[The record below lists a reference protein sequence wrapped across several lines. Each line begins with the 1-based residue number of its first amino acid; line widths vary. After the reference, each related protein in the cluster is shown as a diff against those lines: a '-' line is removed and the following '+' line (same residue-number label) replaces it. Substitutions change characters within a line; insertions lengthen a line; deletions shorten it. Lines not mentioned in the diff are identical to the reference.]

1 MALIGLSM
9 LASGLILAQ
18 IFKNSHIEVL
28 ELNMGRE
35 IKLLETTFDFRP
47 ADGSPQITE
56 YYTSKAK
63 ELEKLIDSRVTF
75 IGLNGVVIGD
85 SEMDAAHLD
94 NHLNREEIVSAKN
107 GKIGSAIR
115 FSDTIGE
122 DMLYVADYVKSSN
135 GFEGYIRLSM
145 SLSNVSEG
153 LNKGWMLMTGGL
165 MVLFLTATIVSY
177 RIASSLTK
185 PLEHIT
191 KVANDISKLDYDARV
206 KLTRTDEIGQ
216 LGLAINGMADSLQQQ
231 LKRIRENE
239 HLLQSVLANMTGGI
253 LMIDSQN
260 RVVLINAEAQQI
272 LKMKEHQLL
281 GKPYQAIKRNYEF
294 TKFIEAGLE
303 SKERI
308 QEERQVYDPED
319 RILHFDGVPMYQGH
333 DSLESNQKINN
344 GNHSNERMFKGM
356 LFLLQDVTDIRRL
369 EVMRSEFVANVSH
382 ELKTPIA
389 AVKGFAETLL
399 TGGVQDEETARSF
412 LKIIYDEGDRLNR
425 LIGDILDLSKIE
437 SRRVLLEYE
446 PVHVKDLFDRIF
458 EVLHSSASKKSIS
471 MHHNVA
477 EYIFI
482 EGDEDRLRQIFMN
495 LLSNAISYTPE
506 GGRVSVEAHIA
517 HENEEHERIIII
529 VSDTG
534 IGIPK
539 KDLPRIFERFYRVDK
554 ARSRSSGGTGLGLS
568 IVKHLV
574 ELHHGTITVDSKVGE
589 GSSFIL
595 ELPVMHN
602 LE

>member
-1 MALIGLSM
+1 MLLIGLSM

-18 IFKNSHIEVL
+18 IFKNSHIEAL

-35 IKLLETTFDFRP
+35 IKLLETTFDFRIV
-47 ADGSPQITE
+47 DGTPQVTE

-85 SEMDAAHLD
+85 SEMDAGHMD
-94 NHLNREEIVSAKN
+94 NHLNRQEIVSAKN

-153 LNKGWMLMTGGL
+153 LNKGWLLMIGGL
-165 MVLFLTATIVSY
+165 MVLFITATIVSY

-191 KVANDISKLDYDARV
+191 KVANDISRLDYDARV

-253 LMIDSQN
+253 LMIDPQK
-260 RVVLINAEAQQI
+260 RVVLINAEAQHI

-294 TKFIEAGLE
+294 TKFIETGLE
-303 SKERI
+303 SKERL
-308 QEERQVYDPED
+308 QEERHVYDPED
-319 RILHFDGVPMYQGH
+319 RILHFDGVPMYEGNE
-333 DSLESNQKINN
+333 DEGNESNT
-344 GNHSNERMFKGM
+344 SNDSNADGRVFKGM

-471 MHHNVA
+471 MQHSIA
-477 EYIFI
+477 DYIFI

-506 GGRVSVEAHIA
+506 GGRVRVEARIA
-517 HENEEHERIIII
+517 HENEENERIIIT

-568 IVKHLV
+568 IVKHLI
-574 ELHHGTITVDSKVGE
+574 ELHHGTITVESKVGE

-595 ELPVMHN
+595 DLPVMHN
-602 LE
+602 LD

>member
-18 IFKNSHIEVL
+18 IFKNSHIEAL

-319 RILHFDGVPMYQGH
+319 RILHFDGVPMYQGY

>member
-1 MALIGLSM
+1 
-9 LASGLILAQ
+9 
-18 IFKNSHIEVL
+18 
-28 ELNMGRE
+28 
-35 IKLLETTFDFRP
+35 
-47 ADGSPQITE
+47 
-56 YYTSKAK
+56 
-63 ELEKLIDSRVTF
+63 
-75 IGLNGVVIGD
+75 
-85 SEMDAAHLD
+85 
-94 NHLNREEIVSAKN
+94 
-107 GKIGSAIR
+107 
-115 FSDTIGE
+115 
-122 DMLYVADYVKSSN
+122 
-135 GFEGYIRLSM
+135 
-145 SLSNVSEG
+145 
-153 LNKGWMLMTGGL
+153 
-165 MVLFLTATIVSY
+165 
-177 RIASSLTK
+177 
-185 PLEHIT
+185 
-191 KVANDISKLDYDARV
+191 
-206 KLTRTDEIGQ
+206 
-216 LGLAINGMADSLQQQ
+216 
-231 LKRIRENE
+231 
-239 HLLQSVLANMTGGI
+239 
-253 LMIDSQN
+253 
-260 RVVLINAEAQQI
+260 
-272 LKMKEHQLL
+272 
-281 GKPYQAIKRNYEF
+281 
-294 TKFIEAGLE
+294 
-303 SKERI
+303 
-308 QEERQVYDPED
+308 VYDPED
-319 RILHFDGVPMYQGH
+319 RILHFDGVPMYEGN
-333 DSLESNQKINN
+333 ESN
-344 GNHSNERMFKGM
+344 GDVRVFKGM

-471 MHHNVA
+471 MQHNIA
-477 EYIFI
+477 DYIFI

-506 GGRVSVEAHIA
+506 GGRVRVEAKID
-517 HENEEHERIIII
+517 HENEENERIIIT

-574 ELHHGTITVDSKVGE
+574 ELHHGTITVESKVGE

-595 ELPVMHN
+595 DLPVMHN
-602 LE
+602 LD

>member
-1 MALIGLSM
+1 MALLGLSM

-18 IFKNSHIEVL
+18 IFKNSHIEAL
-28 ELNMGRE
+28 ELNMARE
-35 IKLLETTFDFRP
+35 IKLLETTFDFRE
-47 ADGSPQITE
+47 ADGQVDATTTA
-56 YYTSKAK
+56 YYSTKAK
-63 ELEKLIDSRVTF
+63 ELEKLIDSRMTF
-75 IGLNGVVIGD
+75 IRLDGLVIGD
-85 SEMDAAHLD
+85 SEMDVQHMD
-94 NHLNREEIVSAKN
+94 NHLDREEIVSAKK

-115 FSDTIGE
+115 FSETIGE
-122 DMLYVADYVKSSN
+122 DMLYVADYVNAN

-153 LNKGWMLMTGGL
+153 LNKGWMLMIVGL
-165 MVLFLTATIVSY
+165 IILFLTAAIVSY
-177 RIASSLTK
+177 RIAASLTK

-191 KVANDISKLDYDARV
+191 KVANDISKLDYDSRV
-206 KLTRTDEIGQ
+206 QLTRTDEIGQ

-231 LKRIRENE
+231 LRRIRENE

-253 LMIDSQN
+253 LMVDQQSRI
-260 RVVLINAEAQQI
+260 VLINPEAQQI
-272 LKMKEHQLL
+272 LKMREHQLL
-281 GKPYQAIKRNYEF
+281 GRPYHAIKRNYEF
-294 TKFIEAGLE
+294 TKFIEAGLD
-303 SKERI
+303 SKERL
-308 QEERQVYDPED
+308 QEERHVYDPED
-319 RILHFDGVPMYQGH
+319 RILHFDGVPMYENSGDQ
-333 DSLESNQKINN
+333 
-344 GNHSNERMFKGM
+344 RYFKGM

-399 TGGVQDEETARSF
+399 TGDVEDKETARSF

-437 SRRVLLEYE
+437 SRRVMLEYA

-458 EVLHSSASKKSIS
+458 EVLGSSASKKSIS
-471 MHHNVA
+471 MQHNID
-477 EYIFI
+477 EHIYI

-506 GGRVSVEAHIA
+506 GGRVRVDAHIA
-517 HENEEHERIIII
+517 HENEENESIIIS
-529 VSDTG
+529 VRDTG

-574 ELHHGTITVDSKVGE
+574 ELHHGIITVESKVGE

>member
-18 IFKNSHIEVL
+18 IFKNSHIDAL

-35 IKLLETTFDFRP
+35 IKLLETTFDFRLV
-47 ADGSPQITE
+47 DGTPKIKE
-56 YYTSKAK
+56 YYTSKSK

-85 SEMDAAHLD
+85 SEMDASHMD
-94 NHLNREEIVSAKN
+94 NHLNRKEIISAKN

-153 LNKGWMLMTGGL
+153 LNKGWMLMVGGL
-165 MVLFLTATIVSY
+165 MVLFLTAAIVSY

-253 LMIDSQN
+253 LMIDPQN

-303 SKERI
+303 SKERV
-308 QEERQVYDPED
+308 QEERHVYDPED
-319 RILHFDGVPMYQGH
+319 RILHFDGVPMYDGN
-333 DSLESNQKINN
+333 DFNGDIN
-344 GNHSNERMFKGM
+344 GDERVFKGM

-458 EVLHSSASKKSIS
+458 EVLDSAASKKSIS
-471 MHHNVA
+471 MQHSIA
-477 EYIFI
+477 DYIFI

-506 GGRVSVEAHIA
+506 GGRVRVEVKID
-517 HENEEHERIIII
+517 HENEENERIIIT
-529 VSDTG
+529 VRDTG

-568 IVKHLV
+568 IVKHLI
-574 ELHHGTITVDSKVGE
+574 ELHHGTITVESKVGE

-595 ELPVMHN
+595 DLPVMHN
-602 LE
+602 LD